1 MKDAFDNLKVNVVVS
16 KKREQKRLWQNRY
29 GLANIIRIPKKK
41 WHRRDESKLESSTM
55 EDGTD
60 IQEISRIEPNEFSQM
75 NLDHEQSENSQDQ
88 MWSLH
93 SPSPG
98 QPMREESPNPELYRN
113 QSMKD
118 SLVKEDT
125 LEDSSVKRVSTFYEK
140 NASDFSGFEGRV
152 IQERFQENPE
162 ESE

>member
-60 IQEISRIEPNEFSQM
+60 IQEISRIEPNEFS
-75 NLDHEQSENSQDQ
+75 
-88 MWSLH
+88 
-93 SPSPG
+93 
-98 QPMREESPNPELYRN
+98 
-113 QSMKD
+113 
-118 SLVKEDT
+118 
-125 LEDSSVKRVSTFYEK
+125 
-140 NASDFSGFEGRV
+140 
-152 IQERFQENPE
+152 
-162 ESE
+162 